1 MTTTLRYIIFLT
13 TLVLSS
19 SLFAKE
25 RHSRQFTLTSTADAS
40 LSLVPSTA
48 PLSRPASGE
57 NLIQLQPN
65 TRQQHIDGFGYA
77 LTYSTCYNLLHMTA
91 AERHDFLVRTFS
103 PTEGFGASYVR
114 ISIGCNDFSSTEY
127 SLCDKP
133 GLEHFALQSDEINF
147 VIPILKEV
155 LAINPQT
162 KVIAA
167 PWTCP
172 RWMKVK
178 DLKTLKPFESWT
190 DGHLNP
196 AFRRTYAAYFVKFV
210 EAMRRAGIA
219 IYAVSPQNEPLNHN
233 NCASLYMPWKEEA
246 LFLEELAKAFK
257 KAHIETLIYV
267 FDHNYNYDGVAS
279 QDAYPLQVYNALG
292 KLSFEGSELIV
303 GAAYH
308 NYGGRVEELDRI
320 HSGKPDKELIFSE
333 TSIGTW
339 NDGRN
344 LRKRLVDDMQ
354 LVVISTL
361 NRWCRAVLV
370 WNLMLDNRRGPNL
383 DGGCQTCDG
392 AVNINANGYHEM
404 ILNSHYYI
412 ISHAAAVVKPGACH
426 ISTKGFA
433 TKGLSYSAFLNPDGT
448 YGVLFASGCDKS
460 LLVSVSDGH
469 ATATVQLPAHSV
481 VSLRF

>member
-1 MTTTLRYIIFLT
+1 MTTTLRYAILLT

-19 SLFAKE
+19 SLLAKE
-25 RHSRQFTLTSTADAS
+25 RGSRQFTLTSTADAS
-40 LSLVPSTA
+40 MSLEPSTA
-48 PLSRPASGE
+48 SLSEQATGT
-57 NLIQLQPN
+57 NIIQLMPDE
-65 TRQQHIDGFGYA
+65 RQQKIDGFGYA
-77 LTYSTCYNLLHMTA
+77 LTYSTCYNLLHMSA
-91 AERHDFLVRTFS
+91 AERHAFLSRTFS
-103 PTEGFGASYVR
+103 PTEGYGASYVR

-133 GLEHFALQSDEINF
+133 GLVHFALQSDEINF
-147 VIPILKEV
+147 VIPILKEI

-178 DLKTLKPFESWT
+178 DLQTLMPYESWT

-196 AFRRTYAAYFVKFV
+196 AFRRTYAQYFVKFI
-210 EAMRRAGIA
+210 EAMRHEGIA

-233 NCASLYMPWKEEA
+233 NCASLYMPWEEEVP
-246 LFLEELAKAFK
+246 FLEELAKAFK
-257 KAHIETLIYV
+257 KAHIGTLIYV
-267 FDHNYNYDGVAS
+267 FDHNYNYDGIAS
-279 QDAYPLQVYNALG
+279 QEAYPLHVYNALG

-320 HSGKPDKELIFSE
+320 HNSKPDKELIFSE

-344 LRKRLVDDMQ
+344 LRSRLVDDMQ
-354 LVVISTL
+354 QVVISTL

-370 WNLMLDNRRGPNL
+370 WNLMLDNKRGPNL
-383 DGGCQTCDG
+383 DGGCQTCYG
-392 AVNINANGYHEM
+392 AVDINANGYHDLK
-404 ILNSHYYI
+404 LNSHYYI
-412 ISHAAAVVKPGACH
+412 ISHAAAVVKPGAFH
-426 ISTKGFA
+426 ISAKGFEA
-433 TKGLSYSAFLNPDGT
+433 QGLSYSAFRNPDGT
-448 YGVLFASGCDKS
+448 YGILFASANDKP
-460 LLVSVSDGH
+460 LQVSVTDGH
-469 ATATVQLPAHSV
+469 TTATVSLPAHSV